1 MASGSC
7 SSPLLSSLESE
18 IHVFMT
24 GSSLESSK
32 TSSDPSFEDKSV
44 SGPQVVEQGIE
55 DRVTTKEEP
64 SFTAQE
70 RAMKGSLVDMIGGVA
85 GAFSL
90 GCSCGSNSLLR
101 SRDLSRNR
109 GGLPSNNSLSLGTFL
124 SRNRLKQRD
133 QGLGRSS
140 LYSSSRSRSK
150 NLLTHRV
157 INKDG
162 LKINLRKDC

>member
-64 SFTAQE
+64 SFTA
-70 RAMKGSLVDMIGGVA
+70 
-85 GAFSL
+85 
-90 GCSCGSNSLLR
+90 
-101 SRDLSRNR
+101 
-109 GGLPSNNSLSLGTFL
+109 
-124 SRNRLKQRD
+124 
-133 QGLGRSS
+133 
-140 LYSSSRSRSK
+140 
-150 NLLTHRV
+150 
-157 INKDG
+157 
-162 LKINLRKDC
+162 